1 MSLTFR
7 NRRFQWA
14 GKHITDRQMTRAL
27 ALKELTQEP
36 ISVMIQR
43 GLELYL
49 AQEESRIQETNSQFA
64 TDTIQHAPI

>member
-14 GKHITDRQMTRAL
+14 GKHITDRQMARAI
-27 ALKELTQEP
+27 ALKELTHEP

-43 GLELYL
+43 GFEMFL
-49 AQEESRIQETNSQFA
+49 QEEELRLQEANSDFA
-64 TDTIQHAPI
+64 TEQIPHIPA